1 MPNREL
7 PHHLQYEPTKNDLI
21 TLIKQE
27 NYAELKKRL
36 LDRVQFG
43 TAGIRGKMRAGY
55 SGINDLVVIQMC
67 QGLAKYLITHPQLD
81 DNLFDEEAI
90 LKAGD
95 YSINSVDS
103 QYSHI
108 LRMIT
113 AGLSFSGIMI
123 GYDGR
128 HNSKR
133 FAQRAT
139 AVFNK
144 LGFKVYLFSRPVS
157 TPFVPFGIR
166 RLKCSAG
173 IVVTASHNPKED
185 NGVKVYLANGC
196 QIIAPHDS
204 KIQAEIDRNL
214 KPWNDV
220 WSLDNLK
227 SICVLDQLV
236 ADYMQLVQ
244 GLVIDKSLFSEESL
258 KDFRLTYTSLHGV
271 GHPYVTKAFE
281 SVGLREGV
289 NVFPV
294 ERQKEIDPN
303 FSTVAFPNP
312 GNEPFELFR

>member
-1 MPNREL
+1 
-7 PHHLQYEPTKNDLI
+7 
-21 TLIKQE
+21 
-27 NYAELKKRL
+27 
-36 LDRVQFG
+36 
-43 TAGIRGKMRAGY
+43 
-55 SGINDLVVIQMC
+55 
-67 QGLAKYLITHPQLD
+67 
-81 DNLFDEEAI
+81 
-90 LKAGD
+90 
-95 YSINSVDS
+95 
-103 QYSHI
+103 
-108 LRMIT
+108 MI
-113 AGLSFSGIMI
+113 ANNPACFACRSAGIMI

-133 FAQRAT
+133 FAQRAS

-204 KIQAEIDRNL
+204 KIQTEIDRNL

-220 WSLDNLK
+220 WSLDNIK
-227 SICVLDQLV
+227 SVCVLDQLV
-236 ADYMQLVQ
+236 AEYMQLVK
-244 GLVIDKSLFSEESL
+244 GLVIDQSLFAEESL
-258 KDFRLTYTSLHGV
+258 KDFRVTYTSLHGV
-271 GHPYVTKAFE
+271 GHPYVTRAFE

-294 ERQKEIDPN
+294 EKQKEIDPN
-303 FSTVAFPNP
+303 FSTVVFPNP
-312 GNEPFELFR
+312 GK